1 MKHDKLFLKATVCSL
16 LTLIFYLIAYA
27 IIGAVTRE
35 ISDSFSVFTALLIL
49 SLFVMMLYSYLFIHI
64 NYIRNGYI
72 EDSLFNKD
80 EYSGIKDDIIK
91 FLNGEKSIFIT
102 AACINMGSWLLIS
115 LEKLI
120 FGKRVLT
127 AILLIY
133 APMNIISVAL
143 PEWLN
148 GILGYITGS
157 ICIYLFYIIELAIIR
172 NITYKKMY
180 LKK

>member
-1 MKHDKLFLKATVCSL
+1 MKHDKLFFKVTICSL
-16 LTLIFYLIAYA
+16 LTLIFYIIAYA
-27 IIGAVTRE
+27 VIGAVTRK
-35 ISDSFSVFTALLIL
+35 ISESFSIFISLLIL
-49 SLFVMMLYSYLFIHI
+49 SIFVMMVYSYLFIYI
-64 NYIRNGYI
+64 NYIRHGYI

-91 FLNGEKSIFIT
+91 FLKNEKSIFIT
-102 AACINMGSWLLIS
+102 VALVNMGSWLLIS

-157 ICIYLFYIIELAIIR
+157 ICIYLFYIIELAVIR
-172 NITYKKMY
+172 KLTYKKMY
-180 LKK
+180 LKN